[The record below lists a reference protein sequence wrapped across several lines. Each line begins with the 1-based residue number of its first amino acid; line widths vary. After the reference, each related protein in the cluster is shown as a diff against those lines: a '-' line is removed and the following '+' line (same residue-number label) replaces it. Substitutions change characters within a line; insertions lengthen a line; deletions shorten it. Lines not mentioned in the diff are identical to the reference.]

1 MSLDDCLIGIQ
12 KELNTANQAVND
24 KRWPLTL
31 SALDRIIELAQ
42 EAFERVGDMPG
53 APPTT

>member
-12 KELNTANQAVND
+12 QELNTVNQAVND

-31 SALDRIIELAQ
+31 TALDRIIELAQ

-53 APPTT
+53 AP